1 MLLADQVPA
10 GTNFQKSL
18 QQALNL
24 KLLWGVE
31 DPPLHIGQVLTLPG
45 AASLVVDARITLTVT
60 VVVDTEYWIT
70 YDLLFFLDRRCIA
83 KMQS

>member
-18 QQALNL
+18 QQPLNL

-45 AASLVVDARITLTVT
+45 AVSLVVDARITLTVT